1 MWMCVQ
7 LSNTRYTQHMHN
19 TLTSAYVRMRWRRLV
34 CACASTSAELLER
47 ASTSTVRCGRACVY
61 VVCVHVR
68 RFTLHE
74 RKLRGLVS

>member
-1 MWMCVQ
+1 M
-7 LSNTRYTQHMHN
+7 
-19 TLTSAYVRMRWRRLV
+19 
-34 CACASTSAELLER
+34 CACASTSAELLEC
-47 ASTSTVRCGRACVY
+47 ASMSTVWCGRACVY